1 MTIKL
6 GWFILDNFICRF
18 NTHNNTAFIAHV
30 ITNST
35 HLISQMHR
43 QPLATSWPV
52 IRNITTRLEMKV
64 QEVGGTEVPIYH
76 KNPLGIACDQRLISP
91 YSNTA

>member
-1 MTIKL
+1 M
-6 GWFILDNFICRF
+6 
-18 NTHNNTAFIAHV
+18 
-30 ITNST
+30 
-35 HLISQMHR
+35 QR

-52 IRNITTRLEMKV
+52 IRNITTQLEMKV

-76 KNPLGIACDQRLISP
+76 KNPFCDQRLISP

>member
-6 GWFILDNFICRF
+6 SWSILDNFICRF

-35 HLISQMHR
+35 HLTNAKAAPSNK
-43 QPLATSWPV
+43 LACHS
-52 IRNITTRLEMKV
+52 
-64 QEVGGTEVPIYH
+64 EVGGTEVPIYH
-76 KNPLGIACDQRLISP
+76 KNPFCDQRLISP

>member
-6 GWFILDNFICRF
+6 GWSILDNSICRF

-35 HLISQMHR
+35 HLISQMQR

-52 IRNITTRLEMKV
+52 IHKITMQLEMKV

-76 KNPLGIACDQRLISP
+76 KNPFCDQCLISP
-91 YSNTA
+91 YGNTA

>member
-1 MTIKL
+1 
-6 GWFILDNFICRF
+6 
-18 NTHNNTAFIAHV
+18 
-30 ITNST
+30 
-35 HLISQMHR
+35 
-43 QPLATSWPV
+43 
-52 IRNITTRLEMKV
+52 MKV